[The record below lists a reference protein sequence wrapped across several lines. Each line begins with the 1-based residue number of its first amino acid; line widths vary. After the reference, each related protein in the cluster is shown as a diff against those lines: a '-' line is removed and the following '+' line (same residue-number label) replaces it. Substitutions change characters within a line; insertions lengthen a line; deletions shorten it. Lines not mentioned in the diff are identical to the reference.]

1 MKIVV
6 AGSMTVVE
14 KMLEIEKVLEGMG
27 HKALLSKFAYDY
39 INLPKEDIEKQTVY
53 DKNNNDGLKELSE
66 LIKGADAILALN
78 YDKKGV
84 KNYIGGNTF
93 LELGYASILGK
104 KVYFMNPIPDMLY
117 TSELEAMKPIILNE
131 DLSKIE

>member
-14 KMLEIEKVLEGMG
+14 KMIEIKEVLEKKG
-27 HKALLSKFAYDY
+27 HEIILSKFAYEY
-39 INLPKEDIEKQTVY
+39 INLPKEDIEKQTIH
-53 DKNNNDGLKELSE
+53 DKNNNDGLKELSMM
-66 LIKGADAILALN
+66 IKDADAILALN
-78 YDKKGV
+78 YDKKGI

-93 LELGYASILGK
+93 LELGYASIIGK

-131 DLSKIE
+131 DLSKIG

>member
-1 MKIVV
+1 MKIAVV
-6 AGSMTVVE
+6 GSMTVVE
-14 KMLEIEKVLEGMG
+14 KMLEVEKSLEGMG
-27 HKALLSKFAYDY
+27 HEVLLSKFAYEY
-39 INLPKEDIEKQTVY
+39 INLPKEEIEKQTVY

-66 LIKGADAILALN
+66 LIKGVDAILALN
-78 YDKKGV
+78 YDKNGV

-104 KVYFMNPIPDMLY
+104 KIYFVNPIPDMLY

-131 DLSKIE
+131 DLSKIG